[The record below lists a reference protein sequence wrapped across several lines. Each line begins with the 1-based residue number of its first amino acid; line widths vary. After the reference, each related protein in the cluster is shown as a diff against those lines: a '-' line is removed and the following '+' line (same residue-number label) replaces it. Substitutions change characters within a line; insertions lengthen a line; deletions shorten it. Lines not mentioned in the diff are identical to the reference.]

1 MAKSYNFDEIKN
13 KQFKD
18 SDILKNNEVLQNFIA
33 EIPAFK
39 QCAFDLAY
47 SSPKNDWNLK
57 EFALKV
63 DGRG

>member
-39 QCAFDLAY
+39 
-47 SSPKNDWNLK
+47 
-57 EFALKV
+57 
-63 DGRG
+63 